1 MLKSLWAAAAKKKRC
16 SQKKLEKTV
25 PEQKPVRGGTKRRR
39 EDDGSISPQ
48 PAYHEFPRTQTPKR
62 GRKEGHSST
71 KRKFLLLS
79 VLYRHSA
86 AINNGKSSWRMKRKK
101 PLPKFWSSATWFR
114 ISQGET
120 IFLRHSIMEG
130 GRAIENSISSS
141 LSFPSLFRFI
151 SRGGNLLNR
160 ASGFASAKTVSDK
173 DKAKV
178 YLPST
183 ADSQLGYRCKCQSI
197 TLIF

>member
-16 SQKKLEKTV
+16 SQKKLEKAV

-71 KRKFLLLS
+71 KRKFPLLS

-101 PLPKFWSSATWFR
+101 TVAEILEQRHLISHISRWDYFFAPFHNGRRQGYRKFN
-114 ISQGET
+114 
-120 IFLRHSIMEG
+120 FLL
-130 GRAIENSISSS
+130 

-151 SRGGNLLNR
+151 IEGGKFIKSRVRIRFGENR
-160 ASGFASAKTVSDK
+160 FG
-173 DKAKV
+173 
-178 YLPST
+178 
-183 ADSQLGYRCKCQSI
+183 QGQG
-197 TLIF
+197 